1 MNSSNMF
8 PRMNSGPPIANT
20 QQYVPGN
27 IGVGRE
33 NPAQKG

>member
-8 PRMNSGPPIANT
+8 PRMNSGPPIANP